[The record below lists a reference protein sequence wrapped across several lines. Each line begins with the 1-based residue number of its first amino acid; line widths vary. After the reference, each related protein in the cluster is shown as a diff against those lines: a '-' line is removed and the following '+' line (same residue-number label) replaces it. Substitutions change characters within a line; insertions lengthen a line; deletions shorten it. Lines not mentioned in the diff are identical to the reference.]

1 MRRYLTEFVGMV
13 FFVMTIGLVTAAGT
27 PLAPLIIGSVLMVI
41 VYMGGP
47 VSGGHFNPA
56 VTLAAYLGRKM
67 NRGDLVPYWIAQVV
81 GGLAGASLSR
91 MFVDRTFTIA
101 PATTTTAGAALLVEL
116 LYTTLLALTVLN
128 CATRESIKGNSY
140 YGLAIGF
147 SIVVAAA
154 SGGPISGGAFNPG
167 IGAGAIV
174 VDALLGGGSLGHL
187 WIYLVG
193 PLAGG
198 ALAAAVFRAQGEG
211 GQ

>member
-13 FFVMTIGLVTAAGT
+13 FFVMTIGLVVATRA
-27 PLAPLIIGSVLMVI
+27 PMAPLIIGGVLMVI
-41 VYMGGP
+41 VYMGGS

-56 VTLAAYLGRKM
+56 VTLAAFLRNKM
-67 NRGDLVPYWIAQVV
+67 NRRDLIPYWIAQLLGALV
-81 GGLAGASLSR
+81 GASLSR
-91 MFVDRTFTIA
+91 MFVDNTFTIA
-101 PATTTTAGAALLVEL
+101 PAATTTSGAALLVEL

-128 CATRESIKGNSY
+128 CATRESTKGNSY

-167 IGAGAIV
+167 IASGAILI
-174 VDALLGGGSLGHL
+174 DALLGSGSLQHL

-198 ALAAAVFRAQGEG
+198 ALAAMIFGLQGDR
-211 GQ
+211 